1 MEEMGPFS
9 PTGEWA
15 ASREVG
21 TSVLAMLSRRLEDRV
36 VGLVRAPGVGNG
48 LPPLG
53 VPFSLVT
60 SPLSWTYL
68 EDREWEGL

>member
-1 MEEMGPFS
+1 MR
-9 PTGEWA
+9 A
-15 ASREVG
+15 ANREVG

-36 VGLVRAPGVGNG
+36 VGFARPFVAGNE
-48 LPPLG
+48 PTPLG

-68 EDREWEGL
+68 EDRE